1 MVDIIQA
8 VVDEKAQLRNDAQ
21 LVVDTTSELIADA
34 LLVGLDVAEQLFR
47 LCRREDAQ
55 ISRTNAQVRT
65 DALSDSGI
73 SQPAPSEVAG
83 RFGSVLFLA

>member
-65 DALSDSGI
+65 DA
-73 SQPAPSEVAG
+73 PEVAG